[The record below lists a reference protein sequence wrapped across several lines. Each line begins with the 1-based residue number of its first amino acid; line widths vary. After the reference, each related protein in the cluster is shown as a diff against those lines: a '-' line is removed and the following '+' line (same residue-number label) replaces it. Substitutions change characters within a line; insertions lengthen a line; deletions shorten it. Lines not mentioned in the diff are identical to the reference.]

1 MQSRL
6 CLGISALFI
15 AYATWLGG
23 AEHTC
28 FSRIATVGTGISLL
42 FTIVGVLRNWSWFR
56 EFSASVQLLVMS
68 FMVISNLI
76 GVKLLSFDPYHDP
89 RYAIFLSGTLA
100 LCAIGLWFRWFVSRW
115 MAIALAVAGVG
126 SAGLNLV
133 PWYATPS
140 AYSWTL
146 AIHIAGA
153 LLVIANLA
161 GPTMRQRFEERASP
175 LWSSPDPVLR
185 SIRWTILTFF
195 AAIPMLL
202 VYGWM
207 QPIVPATQGTALLL
221 ALFLTGSI
229 TLSVSKRVL
238 GAVGLVL
245 GGIALLA
252 QCGVTLSYAYE
263 ISPRHGKIALYY
275 AAFWIPAGLAAIH
288 CGVRMARPVL
298 RLLQG
303 SGSQTDK
310 RDNEL

>member
-1 MQSRL
+1 M
-6 CLGISALFI
+6 FI
-15 AYATWLGG
+15 AYAAWLGG
-23 AEHTC
+23 PEHTC
-28 FSRIATVGTGISLL
+28 FSRIATVATGISLL
-42 FTIVGVLRNWSWFR
+42 FTIAGVLRNWAWFR

-68 FMVISNLI
+68 FMVVSNLV

-89 RYAIFLSGTLA
+89 RYAIFLSATLA
-100 LCAIGLWFRWFVSRW
+100 LCAIGLLFRWFVSRW

-133 PWYATPS
+133 PWRATQS

-161 GPTMRQRFEERASP
+161 GPTMRQRFEEKTSP
-175 LWSSPDPVLR
+175 LWSSPDPILR

-202 VYGWM
+202 VYSWM
-207 QPIVPATQGTALLL
+207 QPIVPATQGTALVL
-221 ALFLTGSI
+221 ALFLTASI
-229 TLSVSKRVL
+229 TLSISRRVV

-245 GGIALLA
+245 GGIALLV

-263 ISPRHGKIALYY
+263 ISPRDGKIALYY
-275 AAFWIPAGLAAIH
+275 AAFWLPAGLAAIH
-288 CGVRMARPVL
+288 SGVRMARPIL
-298 RLLQG
+298 RLLRG
-303 SGSQTDK
+303 PGHPTDN
-310 RDNEL
+310 RDDQL